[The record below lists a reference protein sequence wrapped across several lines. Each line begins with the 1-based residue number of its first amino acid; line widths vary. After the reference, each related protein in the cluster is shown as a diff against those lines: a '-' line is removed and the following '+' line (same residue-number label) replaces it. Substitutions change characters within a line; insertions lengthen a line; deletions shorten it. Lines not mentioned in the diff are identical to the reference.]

1 VRAARDGDCAAVR
14 ILLAA
19 NADAD
24 SQNMVQFAKLSAQ
37 SQNVMQCKLL
47 CIQEGR
53 TALMEA
59 ARAGNE
65 VIVQMLINAG
75 ANENLRDKVKCLS
88 VYTFCKATALT
99 QGLHSL
105 DRLQRAEAN
114 QLCKHQTPP
123 AKLQ

>member
-1 VRAARDGDCAAVR
+1 
-14 ILLAA
+14 
-19 NADAD
+19 
-24 SQNMVQFAKLSAQ
+24 
-37 SQNVMQCKLL
+37 
-47 CIQEGR
+47 
-53 TALMEA
+53 MEA